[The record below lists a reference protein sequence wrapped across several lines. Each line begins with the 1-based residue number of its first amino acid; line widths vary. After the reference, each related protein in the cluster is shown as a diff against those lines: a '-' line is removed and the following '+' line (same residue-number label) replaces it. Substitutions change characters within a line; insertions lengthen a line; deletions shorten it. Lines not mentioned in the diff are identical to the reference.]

1 MKRKRDCSG
10 TTLLEILL
18 SIGTASLLLLT
29 LVLLFTHSQKIFFG
43 EGNASEELRSLGTAM
58 QTLSDKLSTG
68 SVYLVRANHN
78 FLLGEPSSKAET
90 HAPLQRTHATFSSPF
105 QSYSWRIKKQSIPNQ
120 PDLTVLT
127 IIVSGPDHTKV
138 TLERIVQ
145 EPNL

>member
-1 MKRKRDCSG
+1 MKRKRDSSG

-58 QTLSDKLSTG
+58 QTLSDKLSTE
-68 SVYLVRANHN
+68 SVYLVRVNHN

-90 HAPLQRTHATFSSPF
+90 HAPLQRTYSTFSSPL
-105 QSYSWRIKKQSIPNQ
+105 QSYSCRITKFKLYAQFKIPYYW
-120 PDLTVLT
+120 
-127 IIVSGPDHTKV
+127 IVDPMEKRVVGLNKAHPS
-138 TLERIVQ
+138 
-145 EPNL
+145 

>member
-1 MKRKRDCSG
+1 MKRKRDSSG

-43 EGNASEELRSLGTAM
+43 EGNASEELRSLGNAM

-105 QSYSWRIKKQSIPNQ
+105 QSYSWRIKKQSIPNG

-138 TLERIVQ
+138 TLERIVG
-145 EPNL
+145 N